1 MHNILQKIIE
11 KKREDIASC
20 HPELVSG
27 SQMPK
32 RVRHDKAF
40 LQAIENAFQTKGIAV
55 IGEIKFA
62 SPTAGTLG
70 TEKDLLSRATA
81 YEANGVDVISI
92 VTEKHFFQGDVSFVT
107 QIKKEVRIPVLQKD
121 FVIDPQQI
129 HQAKQIGADA
139 LLLIAKI
146 VSPEELQQ
154 FVDICL
160 KIGIEP
166 VVEINDEDDLQFV
179 LQTHAR
185 IIAVNARN
193 LETFVVDVPRACKL
207 LVQIPDRY
215 IRLGFS
221 GISSKKEVQQYKK
234 AGVNGILV
242 GTGLMK
248 TPDIKTFLGGLR

>member
-1 MHNILQKIIE
+1 MYNILQKIIE

-40 LQAIENAFQTKGIAV
+40 LQAIENAFQNKGIAV

-62 SPTAGTLG
+62 SPTAGILG

-81 YEANGVDVISI
+81 YEANGVDAISI

-107 QIKKEVRIPVLQKD
+107 QIKKEVHITVLQKD
-121 FVIDPQQI
+121 FVIDPYQI
-129 HQAKQIGADA
+129 QQAKQAGADA

-146 VSPEELQQ
+146 VSAKELQQ
-154 FVDICL
+154 FVDLCL
-160 KIGIEP
+160 EIGIEP
-166 VVEINDEDDLQFV
+166 VVEINDEHDLQSAF
-179 LQTHAR
+179 QTHTN

-193 LETFVVDVPRACKL
+193 LDTFAVDVANACQL
-207 LVQIPDRY
+207 LETIPSRY

-221 GISSKKEVQQYKK
+221 GITSHKEVMEYKN
-234 AGVNGILV
+234 AGAKGILV
-242 GTGLMK
+242 GTSLMK
-248 TPDIKTFLGGLR
+248 SSNIQAFLGGLR